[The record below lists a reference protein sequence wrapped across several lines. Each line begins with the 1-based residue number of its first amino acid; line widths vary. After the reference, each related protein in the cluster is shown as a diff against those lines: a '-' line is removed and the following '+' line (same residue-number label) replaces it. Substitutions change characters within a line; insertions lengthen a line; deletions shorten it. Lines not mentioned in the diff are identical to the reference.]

1 MYLFAI
7 RPRLHAREL
16 SFMPMSIL
24 RKRILTCN
32 WMDDSKKRAN
42 PGTYGKKGKAAMTD
56 WKAFCRG
63 VPEMRIEGEAV
74 VVDLDF
80 GRGHRVEVHPTNEG
94 VELSGV
100 VARGAAVETSEN
112 VALAAW
118 ERNRAVSVVGFR
130 FDGRGRL
137 VGEAC
142 APFAGL
148 TKDEFL
154 FYVRSTAVACDLF
167 EFQLTGKDRA

>member
-1 MYLFAI
+1 
-7 RPRLHAREL
+7 
-16 SFMPMSIL
+16 
-24 RKRILTCN
+24 
-32 WMDDSKKRAN
+32 
-42 PGTYGKKGKAAMTD
+42 MTD

-100 VARGAAVETSEN
+100 VARGAAVERSEN
-112 VALAAW
+112 IAVAAW
-118 ERNRAVSVVGFR
+118 ERNRAVSLVGFR